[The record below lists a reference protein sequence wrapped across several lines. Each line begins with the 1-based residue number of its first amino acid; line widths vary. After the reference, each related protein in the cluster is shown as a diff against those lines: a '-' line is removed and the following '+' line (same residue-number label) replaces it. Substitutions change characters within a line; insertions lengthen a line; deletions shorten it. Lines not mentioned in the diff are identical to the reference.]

1 MTKNGDGWAS
11 DVKTG
16 IRLITVTGV
25 ALSAIFLLGFGAW
38 AALAPLASAAVAPGV
53 VAAAGKNQ
61 GVQHL
66 EGGIVRSILVR
77 EGERIK
83 AGQALFALDPTA
95 PKAQRNRL
103 QKQMVGLEARTERL
117 TSERDG
123 LEMLSFPPVLR
134 QLAGTEGIGDL
145 LIEQERE
152 FTARL
157 DRHRQEQVI
166 MGQRVQAL
174 REQIE
179 GMTAQQTA
187 IERQLEVVREEVSRK
202 RTLLDKGLT
211 NRSEY
216 TALLRSEA
224 DLVGQVGQGVSSILA
239 AKIQIVEAQAQL
251 ARLETQRVE
260 TAVTQLNEIRAQI
273 SDTEEQLRSAED
285 VLDRIIVRSPSDG
298 IIIKMSVNA
307 SGSVVGPGDQL
318 LELLPTGEDLLIE
331 ARVSPQDVDVIS
343 LGQRARLRFSA
354 LNTRTTPTVE
364 AKVTYLSADR
374 LIDQTTRQ
382 PYYTARLSMIDD
394 LPPEISRDQ
403 IYPGMPVEAYIAT
416 GERTFLEYLAKPI
429 TDSFSRAF
437 RED

>member
-1 MTKNGDGWAS
+1 MTKNDDGWAR

-16 IRLITVTGV
+16 IRLITMTGA
-25 ALSAIFLLGFGAW
+25 ALSASFLLGFGAW

-53 VAAAGKNQ
+53 VAAAGQNQ

-66 EGGIVRSILVR
+66 EGGIVRTILVR

-83 AGQALFALDPTA
+83 AGQALFALDPTG
-95 PKAQRNRL
+95 PEAQRNRL
-103 QKQMVGLEARTERL
+103 QKQMVGLKARTERL

-123 LEMLSFPPVLR
+123 LEELSFPPVLHE
-134 QLAGTEGIGDL
+134 LAATEGIGNL
-145 LIEQERE
+145 LNEQERE

-179 GMTAQQTA
+179 GMSAQQTA
-187 IERQLEVVREEVSRK
+187 LERQLEVVREEVTRK

-224 DLVGQVGQGVSSILA
+224 DLVGQVGQSVSSILA
-239 AKIQIVEAQAQL
+239 AKTQIAEAQAQL
-251 ARLETQRVE
+251 ARLDTQRVE
-260 TAVTQLNEIRAQI
+260 TAVTQLNEIRAQV
-273 SDTEEQLRSAED
+273 SDTEEQLRAAED
-285 VLDRIIVRSPSDG
+285 VLDRIVVRSPSDG

-307 SGSVVGPGDQL
+307 SGSVVRPGDQL

-343 LGQRARLRFSA
+343 IGQRARLRFSA

-374 LIDQTTRQ
+374 LIDQTTQQ

>member
-1 MTKNGDGWAS
+1 MTKNDDGWAR

-16 IRLITVTGV
+16 IWLITVTGA

-53 VAAAGKNQ
+53 VAAAGQNQ

-66 EGGIVRSILVR
+66 EGGIVRTILVR

-95 PKAQRNRL
+95 PEAQRNRL

-123 LEMLSFPPVLR
+123 LEVLSFPPALR
-134 QLAGTEGIGDL
+134 DLAATEGIGNL
-145 LIEQERE
+145 LNEQERE

-157 DRHRQEQVI
+157 NRHRQEQVI

-179 GMTAQQTA
+179 GMSAQQTA
-187 IERQLEVVREEVSRK
+187 LERQLEVVREEVTRK
-202 RTLLDKGLT
+202 RRLLDKGLT

-224 DLVGQVGQGVSSILA
+224 DLVGQVGQSVSSILA
-239 AKIQIVEAQAQL
+239 AKTQIAEAQAQL
-251 ARLETQRVE
+251 ARLDTQRVE
-260 TAVTQLNEIRAQI
+260 TAVTQLNEIRAQV
-273 SDTEEQLRSAED
+273 SDTEEQLRAAED
-285 VLDRIIVRSPSDG
+285 VLDRIVVRSPSDG

-307 SGSVVGPGDQL
+307 SGSVVRPGDQL

-343 LGQRARLRFSA
+343 IGQRARLRFSA

-382 PYYTARLSMIDD
+382 PYYTARLAMTDD

-429 TDSFSRAF
+429 IDSFSRAF
-437 RED
+437 REE

>member
-1 MTKNGDGWAS
+1 MRT
-11 DVKTG
+11 
-16 IRLITVTGV
+16 
-25 ALSAIFLLGFGAW
+25 
-38 AALAPLASAAVAPGV
+38 
-53 VAAAGKNQ
+53 
-61 GVQHL
+61 
-66 EGGIVRSILVR
+66 ILVR

-83 AGQALFALDPTA
+83 AGQALFVLDPTA
-95 PKAQRNRL
+95 PEAQRNRL
-103 QKQMVGLEARTERL
+103 QKQMVGLKARTERL

-123 LEMLSFPPVLR
+123 LEELSFPLVLR
-134 QLAGTEGIGDL
+134 ELAATEGIGNL
-145 LIEQERE
+145 LNEQERE

-179 GMTAQQTA
+179 GMSAQQTA
-187 IERQLEVVREEVSRK
+187 LDRQLEVVREEVTRK

-224 DLVGQVGQGVSSILA
+224 DLVGQVGQSVSSILA
-239 AKIQIVEAQAQL
+239 AKTQIAEAQAQL
-251 ARLETQRVE
+251 ARLDTQRVE
-260 TAVTQLNEIRAQI
+260 TAVTQLNEIRAQV
-273 SDTEEQLRSAED
+273 SDTEEQLRAAED
-285 VLDRIIVRSPSDG
+285 VLDRIVVRSPSDG

-307 SGSVVGPGDQL
+307 SGSVIRPGDQL

-331 ARVSPQDVDVIS
+331 ARVSPKDVDVIS
-343 LGQRARLRFSA
+343 IGQKARLRFSA

-374 LIDQTTRQ
+374 LVDQTTQQ
-382 PYYTARLSMIDD
+382 PYYTARLSITDD

>member
-1 MTKNGDGWAS
+1 MTKNDDGWAR

-61 GVQHL
+61 RVQHL
-66 EGGIVRSILVR
+66 EGGIVRTILVR

-95 PKAQRNRL
+95 PEAQRNRL
-103 QKQMVGLEARTERL
+103 QKQKVGLEARIERL

-123 LEMLSFPPVLR
+123 LDVLSFPLVLR
-134 QLAGTEGIGDL
+134 ELAATEGIGDL

-157 DRHRQEQVI
+157 DRHHQEQVI
-166 MGQRVQAL
+166 MGQRVLAL

-224 DLVGQVGQGVSSILA
+224 DLVGQVGQSVSSILS
-239 AKIQIVEAQAQL
+239 AKTQIAEAQAQL

-260 TAVTQLNEIRAQI
+260 TAVTRLNEIRAQV
-273 SDTEEQLRSAED
+273 SDTEEQLRAAED

-307 SGSVVGPGDQL
+307 SGSVVRPGDQL

-343 LGQRARLRFSA
+343 LGQGARLRFSA

-374 LIDQTTRQ
+374 LIDQTTQQ

-416 GERTFLEYLAKPI
+416 GERSFLEYLAKPI